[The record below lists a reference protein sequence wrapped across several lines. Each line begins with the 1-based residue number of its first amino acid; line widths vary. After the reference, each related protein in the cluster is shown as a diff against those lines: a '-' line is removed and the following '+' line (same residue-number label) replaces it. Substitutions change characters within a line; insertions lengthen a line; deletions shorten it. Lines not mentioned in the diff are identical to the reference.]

1 MQQGN
6 SARRW
11 ARLLAAAALTLAG
24 LAAAQTYPSRPVRLI
39 VPYPPGG
46 PVDVFARGL
55 GERLGARLG
64 QPVVIDN
71 RPGTNEIVAA
81 DVAAKAAPDGHTLFL
96 ATEMA
101 LSLNK
106 YLFAKLPYDPERD
119 FVPVS
124 RAVDVNMVLIARGD
138 LPASNLQEFIALM
151 KKDPSRRNFGS
162 AGLGNTTHL
171 GFEALMRDAGFQITH
186 IPYKGIAP
194 AVTDMLAGQIDAM
207 FAGITAATPHIK
219 SGKMKVL
226 AISGPKRPRIMPE
239 VPTFIESGYP
249 NVEARFY
256 LSLVAP
262 RGTPAAIAQRIAAET
277 REVMTEKPFLDKYVD
292 FNGFEA
298 AGTTPEE
305 FAQFLVRDRE
315 QASQRVKASGVK
327 LEY

>member
-6 SARRW
+6 RGSRW
-11 ARLLAAAALTLAG
+11 ARWAACALMALAG
-24 LAAAQTYPSRPVRLI
+24 SVAAQTYPTRPVRLI

-55 GERLGARLG
+55 AERLGTRLG
-64 QPVVIDN
+64 QAVVIDN

-81 DVAAKAAPDGHTLFL
+81 DVAAKSAPDGYTLFL

-106 YLFAKLPYDPERD
+106 YLFAKLPYDPEKD
-119 FVPVS
+119 LTPVS

-138 LPASNLQEFIALM
+138 LPVNNLQEFVALM
-151 KKDPSRRNFGS
+151 KKDSAKRNFGS

-171 GFEALMRDAGFQITH
+171 GFEALMRDAGFKITH

-194 AVTDMLAGQIDAM
+194 AVSDMLAGQIDAM
-207 FAGITAATPHIK
+207 FAGVTAATPHLK

-226 AISGPKRPRIMPE
+226 AISGPKRPRVLPE
-239 VPTFIESGYP
+239 VPTFTEAGYP

-262 RGTPAAIAQRIAAET
+262 RDTPAAIIQKVAAET
-277 REVMTEKPFLDKYVD
+277 RQVMTEKPFLDKYVD

-298 AGTTPEE
+298 VGTTPEE

-315 QASQRVKASGVK
+315 QAGQRVRAAGVR